1 MLSDSRNLED
11 QLQLAVR
18 QMQVSRIPR
27 APAAPAPVA
36 RLAQSTSTDVKPLS
50 EQIEKAP
57 MKLLKR
63 NNRSAVPPTVQEEA
77 VRAAKDMRK
86 ALAEQNPP
94 LAPAAP
100 APVLSAAEPLHQSVG
115 DEAAKAAQE
124 MTQAHYPPLAPANP
138 APDVIAKDA
147 VSKKSLQEKLLPAAI
162 HTMQNVDAVAI
173 PDAPP
178 APSPDAAKGE
188 FVMAQPLSDQLA
200 RAVQH
205 KSALREEKQR
215 KAQVDMAQHH
225 HHSVKPALPPRPS
238 ETLAA
243 MAAMHNAPTT
253 ATPITPVINVTQA
266 TAPVM
271 AVPVVPVVTATTIV
285 PASSYSGSE
294 GVTLPEE
301 RQALDVMMPM
311 AAGEKEIPIDGL
323 TRKEKKARKQAERNA
338 KLSPV
343 VPTDATLGSPAA
355 SEGTNTHNPAALSP
369 NASTAGRGSRR
380 GSITRKIKGAMKEVT
395 GTITRNPAKVEEGKM
410 LLHGIDPATA
420 TTGAATSSSAS
431 NTSRI

>member
-1 MLSDSRNLED
+1 M
-11 QLQLAVR
+11 
-18 QMQVSRIPR
+18 
-27 APAAPAPVA
+27 
-36 RLAQSTSTDVKPLS
+36 KPLS

-100 APVLSAAEPLHQSVG
+100 DPVLSAAEPLHQSVG

-138 APDVIAKDA
+138 APDMIAKDA
-147 VSKKSLQEKLLPAAI
+147 VSSKSLQEKLLPAAI
-162 HTMQNVDAVAI
+162 HTMQNVDDVVI

-178 APSPDAAKGE
+178 APSPDATKRE

-200 RAVQH
+200 RVVQH

-215 KAQVDMAQHH
+215 KAQVDMAH
-225 HHSVKPALPPRPS
+225 HHSAKPALPPRPA

-253 ATPITPVINVTQA
+253 ATPITPVINVTQP

-285 PASSYSGSE
+285 PASSYSTSE

-301 RQALDVMMPM
+301 RQALDIMMPM
-311 AAGEKEIPIDGL
+311 VAGEKEIPIDGL

-343 VPTDATLGSPAA
+343 VPTDATLGSPTAT
-355 SEGTNTHNPAALSP
+355 EGTHNAAALSP
-369 NASTAGRGSRR
+369 NASKAGRGSRR
-380 GSITRKIKGAMKEVT
+380 GSITRKIKGAVKEVT

-431 NTSRI
+431 DTSRI